1 LASADAESR
10 TTAGDAARTVAV
22 VSVPTASPK
31 VPPAGSRRRR
41 TLPKALRSRDF
52 RLWYAGQTLSV
63 FGTEMVPVA
72 LTFAVL
78 SRYHSAGAV
87 GSVLTAETAP
97 MVLLLLVG
105 GVAADRVSRRSLLF
119 GTDVV
124 SALAQAT
131 AAGLLFW
138 GQWQLWQLAVVFA
151 VQGGATGLAVPAL
164 LGMVADTVPAADRHQ
179 ANTLRTIST
188 AAGGVAGP
196 ALAGLIAGFGG
207 GGLALAVN
215 AGTYAASA
223 ACIAVMTATPP
234 PVGAGTSY
242 LEDLRQGWREFRARS
257 WVWAIVVQFGVFHLL
272 VFPPVL
278 VLGALVSDNHLGGAT
293 AWGAT
298 LAAFG
303 AGSVAGG
310 FVMLRWHP
318 HRPLLTAV
326 ALAAVFTALCASLAL
341 VLAEPWQVATGLV
354 AGACFSV
361 FDVLWNTALTTHI
374 PPQLLSRVSA
384 YDWFGSIALLPIG
397 YAIVGPLASWL
408 GVRTTL
414 WLAAGVW
421 LALCGLVLLVRDVR
435 TMPSL
440 QPAGQPV

>member
-1 LASADAESR
+1 M
-10 TTAGDAARTVAV
+10 
-22 VSVPTASPK
+22 SVPTASPK
-31 VPPAGSRRRR
+31 APPAGTRRRR
-41 TLPKALRSRDF
+41 SWPKALRGRDF

-87 GSVLTAETAP
+87 GGVLTAETAP

-124 SALAQAT
+124 SALTQAA

-138 GQWQLWQLAVVFA
+138 GHWQLWQLAVVFA
-151 VQGGATGLAVPAL
+151 VQGGATGLAAPAL
-164 LGMVADTVPAADRHQ
+164 LGMVADTVPEADRHQ

-188 AAGGVAGP
+188 AAGGIAGP
-196 ALAGLIAGFGG
+196 ALAGVLAGFGS

-215 AGTYAASA
+215 AATYAASA
-223 ACIAVMTATPP
+223 LCLAAMTAAPP
-234 PVGAGTSY
+234 LGSSGTSY
-242 LEDLRQGWREFRARS
+242 LHDLRQGWQEFRSRS
-257 WVWAIVVQFGVFHLL
+257 WVWAIVAQFSVFHLL

-278 VLGALVSDNHLGGAT
+278 VLGALVSDDHLGGAT

-298 LAAFG
+298 LGAFG

-310 FVMLRWHP
+310 LVMLRWHP
-318 HRPLLTAV
+318 RRPLLTAV
-326 ALAAVFTALCASLAL
+326 GLAALFTTLCGSLAL
-341 VLAEPWQVATGLV
+341 VLAEPWQVATALV
-354 AGACFSV
+354 AGAAFSV

-397 YAIVGPLASWL
+397 YAIVGPVSSWL
-408 GVRTTL
+408 GIRATL
-414 WLAAGVW
+414 WLAAAVW
-421 LALCGLVLLVRDVR
+421 LVLSGLVLLVREVR

-440 QPAGQPV
+440 EPAAGPSPT